1 MSTQDDGRIDGA
13 QRCCQILMHMMLTH
27 NYIDDVD
34 MRLHHVE
41 MSMMLTCHDV
51 DRGQGRHETVLTQ
64 DNIDITQC

>member
-13 QRCCQILMHMMLTH
+13 RRCCQILMHMMLTH
-27 NYIDDVD
+27 IDDVD

-51 DRGQGRHETVLTQ
+51 DKGTRLT
-64 DNIDITQC
+64 